1 MIEILQVLCMF
12 AIGVFLI
19 AKPDLVWKIENFLY
33 VKDGSP
39 TQFYFILARSCG
51 GDSDHLFFCVRI
63 CRAFWVRREIAGPG
77 DDGEAFA
84 ARFALISAA
93 ERSVWDEGE
102 FSRTADN
109 RCGNRAENA
118 AGHLVRNFAAFS
130 YLQIPLTEKEMFSVT
145 KPLMEQEN
153 ISFSAP

>member
-39 TQFYFILARSCG
+39 DSILLHSCKKLR

-63 CRAFWVRREIAGPG
+63 CRAF
-77 DDGEAFA
+77 
-84 ARFALISAA
+84 
-93 ERSVWDEGE
+93 
-102 FSRTADN
+102 
-109 RCGNRAENA
+109 
-118 AGHLVRNFAAFS
+118 
-130 YLQIPLTEKEMFSVT
+130 
-145 KPLMEQEN
+145 
-153 ISFSAP
+153 